1 MRWLKTARFKDLTS
15 AEALLRC
22 ATTQCVSKPSNH
34 AQAASKRSRQARPPE
49 LEDKMKLVTRFEAAA
64 MNTNE
69 LKGLLRILFN
79 KLAQSDAQSHEH
91 RNALASLETVQRE
104 LVKRI

>member
-1 MRWLKTARFKDLTS
+1 
-15 AEALLRC
+15 
-22 ATTQCVSKPSNH
+22 
-34 AQAASKRSRQARPPE
+34 
-49 LEDKMKLVTRFEAAA
+49 MKLVTRFEAAA